1 MGQRIQ
7 APVNIFENPSE
18 LLRLSAAQSALFP
31 IRPIMT
37 MARGIMLMTIIM
49 LINKAFLF
57 ISGSPFIK
65 FMLGYYHI
73 EITMSTLF
81 YIFYKFF

>member
-37 MARGIMLMTIIM
+37 RASGIMLMTIIK
-49 LINKAFLF
+49 LSNKALLF

-73 EITMSTLF
+73 QNTMSTPFNLF
-81 YIFYKFF
+81 YNFF